1 MSSILIVDD
10 EKLAR
15 SRLQAILA
23 DCSTLPELQIS
34 EAADALQAMRILEQQ
49 PIDLIFLD
57 IHMPGASGLS
67 LAREIR
73 HLPQVPQIIFVT
85 AHAEHAL
92 QAFDLDAIDYLTKP
106 ISSARL
112 QKALEKVS
120 RVQQA
125 REQMAQAPEK
135 TLIIHDRG
143 RMLRVPLA
151 EVLYFKAEL
160 KYITVRTAQAT
171 YILDGSL
178 TEIEQ
183 DYGAGFM
190 RVHRNA
196 LVAKR
201 AITALE
207 KHHDEEYGEGW
218 AVRLQGIAE
227 PIAISRR
234 QLVNVRS
241 AIQKL

>member
-1 MSSILIVDD
+1 MRVLIVDD

-201 AITALE
+201 AITTLE

>member
-1 MSSILIVDD
+1 MRVLIVDD

-15 SRLQAILA
+15 SRLQAVLA

-120 RVQQA
+120 RLQQA

>member
-1 MSSILIVDD
+1 MRVLIVDD

-15 SRLQAILA
+15 SRLQAVLA

-120 RVQQA
+120 RLQQA
-125 REQMAQAPEK
+125 REQMTQAPEK

>member
-1 MSSILIVDD
+1 MRVLIVDD

-135 TLIIHDRG
+135 TLIIHDREAHRDCFDALWAG
-143 RMLRVPLA
+143 GA
-151 EVLYFKAEL
+151 EEVSGVFHAYSGSVEMMHEAVAHGF
-160 KYITVRTAQAT
+160 YI
-171 YILDGSL
+171 G
-178 TEIEQ
+178 
-183 DYGAGFM
+183 
-190 RVHRNA
+190 N
-196 LVAKR
+196 
-201 AITALE
+201 
-207 KHHDEEYGEGW
+207 
-218 AVRLQGIAE
+218 
-227 PIAISRR
+227 
-234 QLVNVRS
+234 
-241 AIQKL
+241 

>member
-1 MSSILIVDD
+1 MRVLIVDD

>member
-1 MSSILIVDD
+1 MRVLIVDD

-120 RVQQA
+120 RLQQA
-125 REQMAQAPEK
+125 REQMTQAPEK

>member
-1 MSSILIVDD
+1 MRVLIVDD

-15 SRLQAILA
+15 SRLQAVLA
-23 DCSTLPELQIS
+23 DCSTLPDLQIS

-201 AITALE
+201 AITTLE

>member
-1 MSSILIVDD
+1 MRVLIVDD

-151 EVLYFKAEL
+151 EVLYFKAEQ

>member
-1 MSSILIVDD
+1 MRVLIVDD

-207 KHHDEEYGEGW
+207 KHHDKEYGEGW

>member
-1 MSSILIVDD
+1 MRVLIVDD

-15 SRLQAILA
+15 SRLQAVLA

-160 KYITVRTAQAT
+160 KYITVRQAKEHMAARG
-171 YILDGSL
+171 IP
-178 TEIEQ
+178 
-183 DYGAGFM
+183 
-190 RVHRNA
+190 
-196 LVAKR
+196 
-201 AITALE
+201 
-207 KHHDEEYGEGW
+207 
-218 AVRLQGIAE
+218 VRL
-227 PIAISRR
+227 
-234 QLVNVRS
+234 
-241 AIQKL
+241 

>member
-1 MSSILIVDD
+1 MRVLIVDD

-196 LVAKR
+196 MVAKR

>member
-1 MSSILIVDD
+1 MHILIVDD

-15 SRLQAILA
+15 SRLQTILA
-23 DCSTLPELQIS
+23 DCDLADTQIS
-34 EAADALQAMRILEQQ
+34 EAVDALQAMRILEQKT
-49 PIDLIFLD
+49 IDLVFLD
-57 IHMPGASGLS
+57 INMPGASGLN

-73 HLPQVPQIIFVT
+73 HLPHAPQVIFVT

-112 QKALEKVS
+112 QKALAKVT
-120 RVQQA
+120 RVQQT
-125 REQMAQAPEK
+125 REQEAKEPEK
-135 TLIIHDRG
+135 ALIIHDRG
-143 RMLRVPLA
+143 RMLRVPLT

-178 TEIEQ
+178 TEIEH

-201 AITALE
+201 AIASLE
-207 KHHDEEYGEGW
+207 KHHDEEFGEGW
-218 AVRLQGIAE
+218 AVRLTGIAE
-227 PIAISRR
+227 PITISRR
-234 QLVNVRS
+234 QLANVRS
-241 AIQKL
+241 AIQSF

>member
-1 MSSILIVDD
+1 MRVLIVDD

-15 SRLQAILA
+15 SRLQAVLA

>member
-1 MSSILIVDD
+1 MRVLIVDD

-15 SRLQAILA
+15 SRLQAVLA

-218 AVRLQGIAE
+218 AVRLQGVAE

>member
-1 MSSILIVDD
+1 MRVLIVDD

-23 DCSTLPELQIS
+23 GCCTLPELQIS

>member
-1 MSSILIVDD
+1 MRVLIVDD

-34 EAADALQAMRILEQQ
+34 EAADALQALRILEQQ

>member
-1 MSSILIVDD
+1 MRVLIVDD

-120 RVQQA
+120 RLQQA

>member
-1 MSSILIVDD
+1 MRVLIVDD

-15 SRLQAILA
+15 SRLQAVLA

-201 AITALE
+201 AITTLE